1 MSPVIHTTIP
11 SFPPNVPG
19 NKSEILYGIE
29 KAVGRGVYFMSNVK
43 ERMDICFDHS
53 APSIVVEIK
62 EYRNGYIDIRRRG
75 GKIRAFTEIT
85 KDNIAHCKELIKLVD
100 ELRHLDGVKGGIA
113 VSETEYMATTV
124 LKEAE
129 PLTQVI
135 YSNVREVVE
144 QGQYIFDTLWNT
156 ATPAEKK
163 IREIEEGTI
172 HYESKVLENHDEI
185 YKQIVHLAE
194 TSTEL
199 SIVSSFGGMQ
209 LIYNDFFDLYKKILD
224 KYRKGE
230 GKGIRWVCSIE
241 AESIDLVKI
250 FLNLGMQIR
259 HAKSLTPMSFAIGD
273 RELNATVESM
283 KGGKMVRTLLTSN
296 EPIYIKHFSSMFN
309 ELWNN
314 GIDAS
319 YRIRDIEQGIDQAN
333 IEIISNP
340 KEGIKRAWSII
351 KSAKEEVLV
360 MFSSANAVRR
370 QNEMGGLQLLKKASE
385 EHNAKVR
392 VLIPADEDIT
402 LTTIEDVKSMYP
414 QVDVRIIDKSLQTRI
429 TIVLVDKKECVIVEL
444 KDDTED
450 NSYNASGLTTY
461 SDSKSIVSSYISIFE
476 SFWQQS
482 ELYKQLEESNKQLEL
497 ANEQLKLHDKMQKEF
512 INIAAHELRTPI
524 QPILGLAEVLSSKTG
539 RIEQY
544 NELIDAIIRNAKRL
558 QRLTEDILDVT
569 KIESNSLILNK
580 QQFNLNDMI
589 TSAINDIVVKKD
601 FNSENVKIL
610 YEPITSNKQDN
621 NNNIFVQADRS
632 RLTQVISN
640 LLSNAVKFT
649 KKGTIRVTTQIK
661 EEEQDDQNDYRDSDN
676 YGGNKVVVISIK
688 DTGSGISPE
697 MFPRLFSKFA
707 SNSFEGTG
715 LGLFI
720 AKSIVE
726 AHGGKIW
733 AENNAD
739 GKGARFTMSLPIL
752 THSPIYSESIDQ

>member
-1 MSPVIHTTIP
+1 VSPVIHTTIP
-11 SFPPNVPG
+11 SFPPNVAG

-100 ELRHLDGVKGGIA
+100 VLRHLDGVKGGIA

-124 LKEAE
+124 LKEAK

-156 ATPAEKK
+156 ATPAEQK

-172 HYESKVLENHDEI
+172 HYKSKVLENYDEI

-209 LIYNDFFDLYKKILD
+209 LIYNNFFDLYKKILD

-230 GKGIRWVCSIE
+230 GKGIRWVCSID

-250 FLNLGMQIR
+250 FLNLGMQLR
-259 HAKSLTPMSFAIGD
+259 HVKSLTPTSFAIGD
-273 RELNATVESM
+273 KELNAAVENM
-283 KGGKMVRTLLTSN
+283 KGGMMVRTLLTSN
-296 EPIYIKHFSSMFN
+296 EPIYVKHFYSIFE

-319 YRIRDIEQGIDQAN
+319 DRIRDIEEGIDQAN

-351 KSAKEEVLV
+351 KSAKEEVLI

-370 QNEMGGLQLLKKASE
+370 QKEMGGLQLLKEASE

-392 VLIPADEDIT
+392 VLIPVDEDIT
-402 LTTIEDVKSMYP
+402 STTIKEVKSMYP
-414 QVDVRIIDKSLQTRI
+414 QVDIRSIDKSLQTRI

-444 KDDTED
+444 KDDAED
-450 NSYNASGLTTY
+450 DSYKAAGLTTY

-482 ELYKQLEESNKQLEL
+482 ELHKQLEESNKQLTE
-497 ANEQLKLHDKMQKEF
+497 ANEQLNVHDKIQSEF

-524 QPILGLAEVLSSKTG
+524 QPILGLSEVLRSKLRHTG
-539 RIEQY
+539 RGGKGGVGEGQEI
-544 NELIDAIIRNAKRL
+544 LDIIIRNAKRL
-558 QRLTEDILDVT
+558 QRLAEDILDVT
-569 KIESNSLILNK
+569 RIESQSLKLIKERFDLNEPISNAVQDYRNQIEKDNRGIKLLFSPSK
-580 QQFNLNDMI
+580 Q
-589 TSAINDIVVKKD
+589 DIVV
-601 FNSENVKIL
+601 E
-610 YEPITSNKQDN
+610 
-621 NNNIFVQADRS
+621 ADRS

-649 KKGTIRVTTQIK
+649 TEGTISISTEK
-661 EEEQDDQNDYRDSDN
+661 KDN
-676 YGGNKVVVISIK
+676 QVIVNVK
-688 DTGSGISPE
+688 DTGSGIDPE
-697 MFPRLFSKFA
+697 ILPRLFSKFSA
-707 SNSFEGTG
+707 KSFEGTG

-720 AKSIVE
+720 SKNIVE

-733 AENNAD
+733 AENNDDDDDDAY
-739 GKGARFTMSLPIL
+739 GQKGATFYFMLPL
-752 THSPIYSESIDQ
+752 TDQQQQLNAS

>member
-1 MSPVIHTTIP
+1 VNNLIDTIIP
-11 SFPPNVPG
+11 SYPPNVAG
-19 NKSEILYGIE
+19 NKSEIIYGIE

-43 ERMDICFDHS
+43 ERMDIYFDHS

-85 KDNIAHCKELIKLVD
+85 KDNIVHCKELIKLVD
-100 ELRHLDGVKGGIA
+100 ELRHLDGVKGGMA

-124 LKEAE
+124 LKEAK

-163 IREIEEGTI
+163 IREVEEGTI
-172 HYESKVLENHDEI
+172 HYESKVLENRDEI
-185 YKQIVHLAE
+185 FKQIVHLAE
-194 TSTEL
+194 TSTGL

-209 LIYNDFFDLYKKILD
+209 LIYNNFFDLYKKIMD

-230 GKGIRWVCSIE
+230 GKGIRWVCNIDADSIG
-241 AESIDLVKI
+241 LVKI
-250 FLNLGMQIR
+250 FLNLGIQLR
-259 HAKSLTPMSFAIGD
+259 HVRSLTPMSFAVGD
-273 RELNATVESM
+273 KELNATVENM
-283 KGGKMVRTLLTSN
+283 EGGKMVRTLLTSN
-296 EPIYIKHFSSMFN
+296 EPIYVKHFSSIFE
-309 ELWNN
+309 ELWKN

-319 YRIRDIEQGIDQAN
+319 DRIRDIEQGVDQAK

-351 KSAKEEVLV
+351 KSAKEEVLI

-370 QNEMGGLQLLKKASE
+370 QKEIGGLQLLKEASE

-392 VLIPADEDIT
+392 ALIPADEDIT
-402 LTTIEDVKSMYP
+402 STTTIEETKSMYP
-414 QVDVRIIDKSLQTRI
+414 QVDIRIIDKSLQTQI
-429 TIVLVDKKECVIVEL
+429 TIVIVDKKECVIVEL
-444 KDDTED
+444 KDDTQD

-461 SDSKSIVSSYISIFE
+461 SKSKSIVSSYISIFE
-476 SFWQQS
+476 SFWK
-482 ELYKQLEESNKQLEL
+482 ETKLYEQLEESNKQLEL
-497 ANEQLKLHDKMQKEF
+497 ANEQLKIHDKMQKEF

-524 QPILGLAEVLSSKTG
+524 QPILGLSEVLSSKTG

-610 YEPITSNKQDN
+610 YESITNNKQDN
-621 NNNIFVQADRS
+621 DNNIFVQADRS

-661 EEEQDDQNDYRDSDN
+661 EEEEGQQQDDQSDDDGDGVSSSN
-676 YGGNKVVVISIK
+676 NKVVVISIK

-707 SNSFEGTG
+707 TESDKGTG

-733 AENNAD
+733 AENNTD
-739 GKGARFTMSLPIL
+739 GKGATFSFSIPI
-752 THSPIYSESIDQ
+752 SI

>member
-1 MSPVIHTTIP
+1 
-11 SFPPNVPG
+11 
-19 NKSEILYGIE
+19 
-29 KAVGRGVYFMSNVK
+29 
-43 ERMDICFDHS
+43 
-53 APSIVVEIK
+53 
-62 EYRNGYIDIRRRG
+62 
-75 GKIRAFTEIT
+75 
-85 KDNIAHCKELIKLVD
+85 
-100 ELRHLDGVKGGIA
+100 
-113 VSETEYMATTV
+113 
-124 LKEAE
+124 
-129 PLTQVI
+129 
-135 YSNVREVVE
+135 
-144 QGQYIFDTLWNT
+144 
-156 ATPAEKK
+156 
-163 IREIEEGTI
+163 
-172 HYESKVLENHDEI
+172 
-185 YKQIVHLAE
+185 
-194 TSTEL
+194 
-199 SIVSSFGGMQ
+199 
-209 LIYNDFFDLYKKILD
+209 
-224 KYRKGE
+224 
-230 GKGIRWVCSIE
+230 
-241 AESIDLVKI
+241 
-250 FLNLGMQIR
+250 
-259 HAKSLTPMSFAIGD
+259 
-273 RELNATVESM
+273 
-283 KGGKMVRTLLTSN
+283 
-296 EPIYIKHFSSMFN
+296 
-309 ELWNN
+309 
-314 GIDAS
+314 
-319 YRIRDIEQGIDQAN
+319 
-333 IEIISNP
+333 
-340 KEGIKRAWSII
+340 
-351 KSAKEEVLV
+351 

-370 QNEMGGLQLLKKASE
+370 QKEMGGLHLLKEASE

-402 LTTIEDVKSMYP
+402 STTIKDVKSMYP
-414 QVDVRIIDKSLQTRI
+414 QVDIRTIDKSLQTRI

-461 SDSKSIVSSYISIFE
+461 SKSKSIVSSYISIFE
-476 SFWQQS
+476 SFWK
-482 ELYKQLEESNKQLEL
+482 ETKLYEQLEESNKQLEL
-497 ANEQLKLHDKMQKEF
+497 ANKHLKVHDKMQKEF

-524 QPILGLAEVLSSKTG
+524 QPILGLAEVLSSKRG

-569 KIESNSLILNK
+569 KIESNSLTLNK

-589 TSAINDIVVKKD
+589 TSAINDIIVKKD

-610 YEPITSNKQDN
+610 YEPNNNNKQDN

-649 KKGTIRVTTQIK
+649 KKGTISVTTQIE
-661 EEEQDDQNDYRDSDN
+661 EEEQDDQNDDGDDN
-676 YGGNKVVVISIK
+676 GSNKVVVISIK

-752 THSPIYSESIDQ
+752 THSQIYRDSVGK